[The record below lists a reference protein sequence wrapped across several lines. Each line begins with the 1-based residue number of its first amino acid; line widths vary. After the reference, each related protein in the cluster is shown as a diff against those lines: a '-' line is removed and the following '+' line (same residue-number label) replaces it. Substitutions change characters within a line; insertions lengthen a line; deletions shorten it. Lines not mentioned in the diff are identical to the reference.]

1 MVFND
6 FFRRAQFGNF
16 QVLGIRK
23 AHWLEPEFDGAVSL
37 VSVNMRRLAAFLGL
51 KIGCESF
58 FAVNGWHTR
67 KPTGREDFRKSVPS
81 FNAAPAAAEM
91 SRDQRGGQE

>member
-37 VSVNMRRLAAFLGL
+37 VSVNMRRLAAFLGV
-51 KIGCESF
+51 KIECESF
-58 FAVNGWHTR
+58 FTVNGWHMR
-67 KPTGREDFRKSVPS
+67 KVTGGEDFRKSVSS
-81 FNAAPAAAEM
+81 FNAAPAAAER
-91 SRDQRGGQE
+91 SRDHWGGQE